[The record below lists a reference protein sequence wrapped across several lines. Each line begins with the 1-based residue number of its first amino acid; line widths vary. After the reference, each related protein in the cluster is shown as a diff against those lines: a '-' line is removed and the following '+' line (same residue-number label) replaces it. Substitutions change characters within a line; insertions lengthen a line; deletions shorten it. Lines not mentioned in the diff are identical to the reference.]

1 MVDVTTYLLRK
12 GSKMGEKK
20 YTFYDS
26 FEKRSITDVEIE
38 VMNKARK
45 ELHKRGY
52 IPIEYELVFLSSWGG
67 PRIQK
72 FSIVADCAGGPE
84 RGLDRLFRIW
94 VDYKISPVSTK
105 SVLDL
110 FHVTEKITNK
120 ETGQVYYKDE
130 NNTYNEKGIRT
141 KVYED

>member
-1 MVDVTTYLLRK
+1 MSNTKTKPTYYN
-12 GSKMGEKK
+12 SSDH
-20 YTFYDS
+20 T
-26 FEKRSITDVEIE
+26 SITDVEIE
-38 VMNKARK
+38 IMNKARK

-52 IPIEYELVFLSSWGG
+52 IPIEYDLVFLSSFGG

-110 FHVTEKITNK
+110 FHVTERISNDK
-120 ETGQVYYKDE
+120 TGQVYYKDE
-130 NNTYNEKGIRT
+130 NNTYDDRGIRT

>member
-1 MVDVTTYLLRK
+1 MSNIKRKPTYYN
-12 GSKMGEKK
+12 SSDH
-20 YTFYDS
+20 T
-26 FEKRSITDVEIE
+26 SITDVEIE
-38 VMNKARK
+38 IMNKARK

-52 IPIEYELVFLSSWGG
+52 IPIEYELVFLSSFGG

-84 RGLDRLFRIW
+84 RGLDRLFRIF
-94 VDYKISPVSTK
+94 VDYKISPVSSK

-130 NNTYNEKGIRT
+130 NNTYNDKGIRT
-141 KVYED
+141 KVYEN

>member
-1 MVDVTTYLLRK
+1 MSNIKRKPTYYN
-12 GSKMGEKK
+12 SSDH
-20 YTFYDS
+20 T
-26 FEKRSITDVEIE
+26 SITDVEIE
-38 VMNKARK
+38 IMNKARK

-52 IPIEYELVFLSSWGG
+52 IPIEYELVFLSSFGG

-84 RGLDRLFRIW
+84 RGLDRLFRIF
-94 VDYKISPVSTK
+94 VDYKISPIAQK

-130 NNTYNEKGIRT
+130 NNTYNDKGIRT
-141 KVYED
+141 KVYEN

>member
-1 MVDVTTYLLRK
+1 MSNIKTKPTYYN
-12 GSKMGEKK
+12 SSDH
-20 YTFYDS
+20 T
-26 FEKRSITDVEIE
+26 SITDVEIE
-38 VMNKARK
+38 IMNKARK

-52 IPIEYELVFLSSWGG
+52 IPIEYDLVFLSSFGG

-110 FHVTEKITNK
+110 FHVTERISNDK
-120 ETGQVYYKDE
+120 TGQVYYKDE
-130 NNTYNEKGIRT
+130 NNTYDDRGIRT

>member
-1 MVDVTTYLLRK
+1 
-12 GSKMGEKK
+12 MGEKK

-52 IPIEYELVFLSSWGG
+52 IPIEYELTFLSSFGG

-72 FSIVADCAGGPE
+72 FSISGG
-84 RGLDRLFRIW
+84 
-94 VDYKISPVSTK
+94 
-105 SVLDL
+105 
-110 FHVTEKITNK
+110 
-120 ETGQVYYKDE
+120 
-130 NNTYNEKGIRT
+130 
-141 KVYED
+141 